1 MIGSGKQEEL
11 PGKNGKMN
19 FKEVFQHKKVFVTGH
34 TGFKGS
40 WLICWLQNLGAN
52 IKGYALPPQTDADL
66 YKIINGDDIC
76 ESVIADIRDKE
87 RLKNEILSFQPDFIF
102 HLAAQPL
109 VRYSYD
115 FPGETF
121 EVNTL
126 GTANVLDGLRFLEK
140 PCVAVIITTDKVYEN
155 HETGELYAEHD
166 KLGGY
171 DPYSASKAAAEIVVS
186 SYRNSFF
193 NSQQH
198 AVHKKS
204 VSSARAG
211 NVIGGGDWAKDRI
224 IPDIVRA
231 LSTDKPIQ
239 VRNPDSIR
247 PWQHVLDSLS
257 GYLSLAAHQFN
268 DPARFA
274 EAFNFGPQKNDCKKV
289 GDLVESAIQR
299 WGKGSVEYK
308 KDDDNYHEAALLRL
322 DISKATGELGWSP
335 RYDSDLAI
343 SKTISWY
350 KEFIDS
356 GKQNAKGLIIKDI
369 LEYNR

>member
-1 MIGSGKQEEL
+1 M
-11 PGKNGKMN
+11 
-19 FKEVFQHKKVFVTGH
+19 
-34 TGFKGS
+34 
-40 WLICWLQNLGAN
+40 
-52 IKGYALPPQTDADL
+52 
-66 YKIINGDDIC
+66 
-76 ESVIADIRDKE
+76 
-87 RLKNEILSFQPDFIF
+87 
-102 HLAAQPL
+102 
-109 VRYSYD
+109 YSYD

-126 GTANVLDGLRFLEK
+126 GTANVLDALRFLEK
-140 PCVAVIITTDKVYEN
+140 SCVAVVITTDKVYEN
-155 HETGELYAEHD
+155 HETGELYAEQD

-193 NSQQH
+193 NSQQY

-204 VSSARAG
+204 ISSARAG

-231 LSTDKPIQ
+231 LSSDKSIL
-239 VRNPDSIR
+239 VRNPDSVR

-268 DPARFA
+268 DPAKFA
-274 EAFNFGPQKNDCKKV
+274 QAFNFGPQKNDCKKV
-289 GDLVESAIQR
+289 RDLVESAIQG

-308 KDDDNYHEAALLRL
+308 KSDHNYHEAALLRL
-322 DISKATGELGWSP
+322 DISKAARELGWSP
-335 RYDSDLAI
+335 KYDSDIAI

-350 KEFIDS
+350 KEFIDA
-356 GKQNAKGLIIKDI
+356 GKQNAKELLIKDI
-369 LEYNR
+369 IEYNS